1 MARWGFLTNQALVLI
16 NVYEHPRSRL
26 REIAT
31 AVRITE
37 RAALSI
43 LRQLEEEGFV
53 ERAKEGRRIRYTVDL
68 AAVLAAQTQ
77 GPYNVEQLLAQLA
90 NLAAQIRKAA
100 QDEDED
106 EDEDEDAEGG
116 RSKHGAPKPEGGS

>member
-26 REIAT
+26 REIAN
-31 AVRITE
+31 AVGITE

-43 LRQLEEEGFV
+43 LRQLEEENFV

-100 QDEDED
+100 KHEDKGE
-106 EDEDEDAEGG
+106 EGG
-116 RSKHGAPKPEGGS
+116 RSKNGAPEP